1 MYFKYQSMYKVRLFL
16 NQNFNISFCILTFV
30 HVYML
35 CISIKLNLAFSILI
49 SYLYDVKVKKK
60 IEWLLEF
67 LNIYLFIFVCGFF
80 DRIMDNG
87 LLQRWIFFFMEED
100 EIALTETPPLV
111 EAFASSTLIMLQSVH
126 LLAVNWNQKKEKESN
141 EWWNLIGITISKW
154 QIKINDIL
162 YIHKSLLIN

>member
-1 MYFKYQSMYKVRLFL
+1 
-16 NQNFNISFCILTFV
+16 
-30 HVYML
+30 
-35 CISIKLNLAFSILI
+35 
-49 SYLYDVKVKKK
+49 
-60 IEWLLEF
+60 
-67 LNIYLFIFVCGFF
+67 
-80 DRIMDNG
+80 
-87 LLQRWIFFFMEED
+87 
-100 EIALTETPPLV
+100 LTETPPLV